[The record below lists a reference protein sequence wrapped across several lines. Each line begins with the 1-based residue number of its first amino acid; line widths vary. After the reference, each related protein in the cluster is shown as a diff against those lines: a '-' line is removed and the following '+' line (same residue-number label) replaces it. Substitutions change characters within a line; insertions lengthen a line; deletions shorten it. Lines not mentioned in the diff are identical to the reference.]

1 MRDYPF
7 LSLENCYWRRDKGFD
22 LRIITEMGEDKSN
35 RNKSA
40 TVLKVGTSGEAW
52 KGTIITEQLE
62 LVYAQKAVKVTQV
75 QA

>member
-1 MRDYPF
+1 
-7 LSLENCYWRRDKGFD
+7 
-22 LRIITEMGEDKSN
+22 MGEDKSN